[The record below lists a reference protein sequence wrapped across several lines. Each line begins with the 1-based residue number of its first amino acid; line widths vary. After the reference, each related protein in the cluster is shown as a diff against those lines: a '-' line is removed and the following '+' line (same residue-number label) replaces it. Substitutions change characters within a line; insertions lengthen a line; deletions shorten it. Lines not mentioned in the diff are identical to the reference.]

1 MNKNTTLDELSLTE
15 EELHQYVDEI
25 NEEYDNW
32 MNVNIQYTIDKLSDK
47 NKIFL
52 NDFIHIY
59 GEKILYI
66 IYGYLTSDSLL
77 EYDYLAK
84 GGVTELFKKFDNIET
99 LNFIDLLINFKKYD
113 LEYSNEEV
121 NFEQII
127 EKLQSDVDE
136 LKKKLGQSIVINTRE
151 FERRYGLSPAQ
162 QKSRRGKIKDPLPFI
177 CTNGKTIQYNTDE
190 VEKWLENYEKNK

>member
-59 GEKILYI
+59 GEKIL
-66 IYGYLTSDSLL
+66 
-77 EYDYLAK
+77 
-84 GGVTELFKKFDNIET
+84 
-99 LNFIDLLINFKKYD
+99 
-113 LEYSNEEV
+113 
-121 NFEQII
+121 
-127 EKLQSDVDE
+127 
-136 LKKKLGQSIVINTRE
+136 
-151 FERRYGLSPAQ
+151 
-162 QKSRRGKIKDPLPFI
+162 
-177 CTNGKTIQYNTDE
+177 
-190 VEKWLENYEKNK
+190 